1 MFRFISRPRKSYLIV
16 YKMFGNTQKLL
27 KSEKSLLLVGVLFVY
42 GFHFLIR
49 VLSHQNFG
57 DSDANDALLTT
68 SLRWAYQADAGPLY
82 SWLLYAAM
90 LVFGYSVTS
99 FLLIKYTCVVFIY
112 WVIFKFYLI
121 FRANKKFALLAAF
134 SVGSCYFMM
143 WRLHEVMTYRLL
155 TTLIFVTLSYAYFAM
170 RGMRALV
177 RVGVLG
183 VLLGLGFLTEIYV
196 LVALI
201 AMVVL
206 SFDRRVG
213 WAAYEVLLA
222 ALLGLVIAFPFFE
235 WLYDGG
241 LLAQYIGWGGSL
253 GSWNELRRAILY
265 PFYILSPTILLLIPF
280 LFRLGDGFRASWTRG
295 ITHTNSN
302 ENFLGKYLLTCYV
315 AWVVLFGLFLP
326 SAMAAP
332 QSALPIF
339 LPVLIV
345 LFQRLEAAKINALW
359 IAIALSL
366 LPVTAAYFRVGNLLI
381 LDSFCTNCRWAIPY
395 GKLATAI
402 EECTTGAQRITIQSH
417 SADTLANLKQF
428 IPAANFVL
436 LQGVVT
442 PVVGNETANDIT
454 IEDAKSE
461 SGVEDERKRSL
472 SERTTHLK
480 IKWQQPYLS
489 MHARERFSYWDVTL
503 GAAINQACL
512 RP

>member
-1 MFRFISRPRKSYLIV
+1 
-16 YKMFGNTQKLL
+16 MFGNIQKLL
-27 KSEKSLLLVGVLFVY
+27 KSEKILLLVGVLLVY
-42 GFHFLIR
+42 GFHLLIR

-68 SLRWAYQADAGPLY
+68 SLRWVYQADAGPLY
-82 SWLLYAAM
+82 YWLLYAAM

-99 FLLIKYTCVVFIY
+99 FLLIKYICVVFIY

-121 FRANKKFALLAAF
+121 FRASKKFALLAAF

-155 TTLIFVTLSYAYFAM
+155 TTLMFVTLSYAYFAM
-170 RGMRALV
+170 RDMRALA

-183 VLLGLGFLTEIYV
+183 VLLGLGFLTEIHV
-196 LVALI
+196 VVALA

-213 WAAYEVLLA
+213 WTAHEVLLA
-222 ALLGLVIAFPFFE
+222 ALLGLVIASPFFE
-235 WLYDGG
+235 WLYHGG
-241 LLAQYIGWGGSL
+241 LLAQYIGWGGRV
-253 GSWNELRRAILY
+253 GSWNELRSAISY
-265 PFYILSPTILLLIPF
+265 PFYILSPAILLLIPF
-280 LFRLGDGFRASWTRG
+280 LFRWRDGFGAFWVRV
-295 ITHTNSN
+295 ITHANSS
-302 ENFLGKYLLTCYV
+302 ENYLGKYLLTCYV
-315 AWVVLFGLFLP
+315 IWVILFGLFLP
-326 SAMAAP
+326 RAMTAP

-339 LPVLIV
+339 LPVLIL
-345 LFQRLEAAKINALW
+345 LFQRLEAAKIKALW

-402 EECTTGAQRITIQSH
+402 EGCTTGAQRITIQSH

-436 LQGVVT
+436 LGRAVT
-442 PVVGNETANDIT
+442 PVAGNGTANDIT

-461 SGVEDERKRSL
+461 NGVEDEHKRSL
-472 SERTTHLK
+472 SERTTLLK
-480 IKWQQPYLS
+480 IKWQPPYLS
-489 MHARERFSYWDVTL
+489 MQARERFSYWDVTL
-503 GAAINQACL
+503 GGAINQACL